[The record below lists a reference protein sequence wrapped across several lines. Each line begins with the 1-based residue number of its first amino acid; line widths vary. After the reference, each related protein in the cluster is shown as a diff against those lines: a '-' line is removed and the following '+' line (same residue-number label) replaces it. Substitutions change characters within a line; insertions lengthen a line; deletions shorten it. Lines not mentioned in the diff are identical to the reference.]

1 MIPVKL
7 SERIEYRSPKAPEVT
22 FYLRPLDPYI
32 RAKIEDS
39 TTEISSKVRPDIEP
53 EVRVNWS
60 LARYYYVMFGLVG
73 WDWQHDG
80 QQVGFGKE
88 MASKWDRSVEVAS
101 EESIRLLQVSSLEV
115 YNEIADAIRD
125 NQYLSE
131 EEAKNSEPPS
141 TDSLQDSPVQDAAD
155 EGVQETPHGPE

>member
-7 SERIEYRSPKAPEVT
+7 SERIEYRSAKAPEVT

-39 TTEISSKVRPDIEP
+39 TTELKGKLAAGIEP
-53 EVRVNWS
+53 EVQVNWS
-60 LARYYYVMFGLVG
+60 LARYYYVMFGLAD
-73 WDWQHDG
+73 WDWEHEG
-80 QQVGFGKE
+80 VKVEFIKKP
-88 MASKWDRSVEVAS
+88 ASKWDRDCMVAS
-101 EESIRLLQVSSLEV
+101 EESIRLLQVSNLAV

-131 EEAKNSEPPS
+131 EEAKNSESPS
-141 TDSLQDSPVQDAAD
+141 DVSLQD
-155 EGVQETPHGPE
+155 